1 MTATEIKAELY
12 ALQSHVCTKPTH
24 VNEKGEPWCASCR
37 RVEGLQKRLQE
48 FAEAELRAVIQFA
61 LDKCACRSAGNMG
74 NMHSPFAYLWKDD
87 WDEFERMANE
97 AGVVKSEER
106 ARHPEAIP
114 DGDFV
119 PAAGRNSR
127 GEMVDQ

>member
-12 ALQSHVCTKPTH
+12 VLQSHVCTKPTH

-61 LDKCACRSAGNMG
+61 LDKCACRSAGNKDW
-74 NMHSPFAYLWKDD
+74 PFAYFWKRD
-87 WDEFERMANE
+87 WDEFERMANDL
-97 AGVVKSEER
+97 GVVR
-106 ARHPEAIP
+106 
-114 DGDFV
+114 D
-119 PAAGRNSR
+119 SR
-127 GEMVDQ
+127 KAVA